1 MSKHTKNQDIV
12 IFSSDDWG
20 WKTSKYQISTRL
32 ANYSK
37 VLFVSSIGFRKVKAS
52 KDDFGRIIKKLKSF
66 FNGVKKIDENLYVMT
81 PIVIPG
87 SSSKLINWLNH
98 VVFNMQLFF
107 TLRYLKIEKPIPLV
121 FSQNWLSYLR
131 NIKGVDKGKLVYYC
145 VDEQSGFE
153 GVNAQKFIEDD
164 IELTKLAS
172 QVYCSARSL
181 YEKMSVH
188 NKNTHYFPHGV
199 DYGLF
204 NKALQENIQ
213 KPKDIYEI
221 SGPVL
226 LFFGHISYDW
236 VDIDL
241 LTYIAKKRSEWN
253 ILLLGRISVDEKFI
267 NDFDNIYYLG
277 EKEINELAAYC
288 AYSDVGLI
296 PFVNSK
302 LTMNCNPLKLPEY
315 LSAGLPVVST
325 YIPEVCSEEYTCVA
339 NSYEEFLA
347 CCDDALRTNSNEL
360 KHTRSGS
367 MKARSWDYKVEQ
379 LYKQIS

>member
-1 MSKHTKNQDIV
+1 MSDQKKDQDII

-37 VLFVSSIGFRKVKAS
+37 VLFISSVGFRKVKAS
-52 KDDFGRIIKKLKSF
+52 KDDFGRIVRKLKSF
-66 FNGVKKIDENLYVMT
+66 FNGVKTIDNNLYVMT

-87 SSSKLINWLNH
+87 SSNKIISWMNH
-98 VVFNMQLFF
+98 LAFNIQLFF
-107 TLRYLKIEKPIPLV
+107 AMKSLGIKKPIPLV

-131 NIKGVDKGKLVYYC
+131 NIKGVNKDKLVYYC

-153 GVNAQKFIEDD
+153 GVDAKKFIEDD
-164 IELTKLAS
+164 IALTKLAA
-172 QVYCSARSL
+172 QVYCSAKSL

-188 NKNTHYFPHGV
+188 NENTNYFPHGV
-199 DYGLF
+199 DYSLF
-204 NKALQENIQ
+204 NKALH
-213 KPKDIYEI
+213 KDIKKPQDMNKLN
-221 SGPVL
+221 GPVL

-241 LTYIAKKRSEWN
+241 LIHLAKERPDWN

-267 NDFDNIYYLG
+267 SDFENIHYMG

-339 NSYEEFLA
+339 NSHAEFLT
-347 CCDDALRTNSNEL
+347 CCDNALQDNSREL
-360 KHTRSGS
+360 KQIRSDS
-367 MKARSWDYKVEQ
+367 MKSRSWDNKVEQ
-379 LYKQIS
+379 LYNKIS